1 VELPRLEPLYQ
12 QYKDQGLSVIA
23 IEAKRDR
30 DRAEKFVNDNELTYP
45 TLETGEEDDDVVRN
59 IFGIRSYP
67 TSFLVNE
74 EGKIIYVHV
83 GFARGDEVKL
93 EKEIKQLLAG

>member
-12 QYKDQGLSVIA
+12 QYKEQGLSVIA

-30 DRAEKFVNDNELTYP
+30 ERAEKFINENKMSYTF
-45 TLETGEEDDDVVRN
+45 LETGEEEEDIVRN
-59 IFGIRSYP
+59 IFGIGSYP

-83 GFARGDEVKL
+83 GFARGDEDKL

>member
-1 VELPRLEPLYQ
+1 MELPRLEPLYQ
-12 QYKDQGLSVIA
+12 EYKDQGLSVIA
-23 IEAKRDR
+23 IEGKRDR
-30 DRAEKFVNDNELTYP
+30 ERAQKFIEEHGLTY
-45 TLETGEEDDDVVRN
+45 TMLETGEEDDDIVRQTFS
-59 IFGIRSYP
+59 IGSYP

-83 GFARGDEVKL
+83 GFARGDEEKL